1 MTEALPSWWWEI
13 IPKEQQQIP
22 PALQELKKLI
32 GPSNIPMVVRAYE
45 NFSDSQKT
53 SLLQKIQKNN
63 DGIGAFIEIE
73 DNTSL
78 QTLLNKIIIE
88 ITKDTKAN
96 EADTKANEADTKAN
110 EVANRIQKEKAS
122 KESTDTTATETNES
136 AEVRELL
143 LKEARE
149 QRDAAYKLFDDED
162 GFNQKFGKDAIKWRE
177 EATRKV
183 LSEPGADKLSEE
195 EKKTRIDVSILVT
208 NRESIAAGLPE
219 GSARTEFKAIAGKL
233 NFIAT
238 ELRIPI
244 EPRLAHVPITNTD
257 KNKITTELVG
267 LKPTDQVT
275 QTGSTF
281 KYGNEKE
288 GYQVVDISTR
298 PPTRSTEQF
307 GIRITA
313 SGDKAKEEKKLKNKF
328 YEGTEKKENELSRLR
343 VLMGDIN
350 NKVSGEKADLNKI
363 AVDTFC
369 LSPIETL
376 DEKSYDILIKACDKA
391 TEAET
396 NETDKEFSR
405 KLKFTIQAKK
415 DKYLEPM
422 GLQAQQSF
430 LPNILINIQDIE
442 QQLTT
447 DKLTYQ
453 ASLSKFAENE
463 RSNLSLLNKSW
474 FSVLGQEK
482 LNFSVSF
489 INDSRKGQ
497 TSLNPIDLW
506 VPLNQK
512 DENALIRIVQLQL
525 WEEHKGLFVVDENN
539 NTKLAPGDGVQ
550 EKVKSALFAIKN
562 ISLETFRA
570 RMGGHDL
577 TKPVEY
583 KKTETSSDSWDK
595 QKPDWNQE
603 KP

>member
-1 MTEALPSWWWEI
+1 
-13 IPKEQQQIP
+13 
-22 PALQELKKLI
+22 
-32 GPSNIPMVVRAYE
+32 MVVRAYE

-463 RSNLSLLNKSW
+463 RSNLSLLNKS
-474 FSVLGQEK
+474 
-482 LNFSVSF
+482 
-489 INDSRKGQ
+489 
-497 TSLNPIDLW
+497 
-506 VPLNQK
+506 
-512 DENALIRIVQLQL
+512 
-525 WEEHKGLFVVDENN
+525 
-539 NTKLAPGDGVQ
+539 
-550 EKVKSALFAIKN
+550 
-562 ISLETFRA
+562 
-570 RMGGHDL
+570 
-577 TKPVEY
+577 
-583 KKTETSSDSWDK
+583 
-595 QKPDWNQE
+595 
-603 KP
+603 